1 MKRIYLT
8 ENEYKLG
15 DKTFKYKGAI
25 VKESLLE
32 SVLSDLFTFG
42 CLVLSFALNQ
52 FFVHSKI
59 LTSIL
64 IIMFFF
70 ILNSTKKE
78 NITKEEFL
86 KEFEEMTEER
96 EQNIKDNKQ

>member
-8 ENEYKLG
+8 EKSLKLGNRIFEYKG
-15 DKTFKYKGAI
+15 VI
-25 VKESLLE
+25 VRESLLE
-32 SVLSDLFTFG
+32 SILSDLFTFG
-42 CLVLSFALNQ
+42 CLVSSFALNQ

-64 IIMFFF
+64 IIMFLFM
-70 ILNSTKKE
+70 LNSTKKE

-86 KEFEEMTEER
+86 KKFEEMT
-96 EQNIKDNKQ
+96 KDS

>member
-8 ENEYKLG
+8 EKEYELG
-15 DKTFKYKGAI
+15 NRVFKYKGAI
-25 VKESLLE
+25 VKESLFE
-32 SVLSDLFTFG
+32 SILSDLFTFG
-42 CLVLSFALNQ
+42 CLVSSFALNQ

-70 ILNSTKKE
+70 MLNSIKKE

-86 KEFEEMTEER
+86 KKFEEMTKENQISKSE
-96 EQNIKDNKQ
+96 